1 MESKIIRKYLE
12 HLAERL
18 NDMDYSEID
27 SFCEEHSLS
36 EDDIEEL
43 LNLRFV
49 ATKNSIELED
59 E

>member
-1 MESKIIRKYLE
+1 MEAKIIRKYLS
-12 HLAERL
+12 HLSDRL

-27 SFCEEHSLS
+27 SFCEENELS

-43 LNLRFV
+43 LGLRFI
-49 ATKNSIELED
+49 ATKNGIELED